1 MLTSFPRLIP
11 IAVLRLKSLQ
21 TSLISEEHLLD
32 AATTEYYTQAEM
44 TFSLIA
50 ATIPCLRI
58 FMEAAKTGLLG
69 ISMWEAGTTTGSYTR
84 SYAGKEQGNVSRA
97 KGIVSRE
104 CEVAEGIQLR
114 DRSEGSNVAR
124 ARATSD
130 RVSVAS
136 IGSETA
142 IIVKQTFDVRYE

>member
-1 MLTSFPRLIP
+1 M
-11 IAVLRLKSLQ
+11 Q
-21 TSLISEEHLLD
+21 TSLTSEEHLLH

-84 SYAGKEQGNVSRA
+84 SYTGKERGNVSRA
-97 KGIVSRE
+97 KDTVSRE
-104 CEVAEGIQLR
+104 RDVTEGIQLR
-114 DRSEGSNVAR
+114 DLSEGSNVAR

-130 RVSVAS
+130 RVSVTS
-136 IGSETA
+136 NCSETA